1 MSKHD
6 DEIPTPKTAEEWA
19 EVNRLKAQRR
29 AEILANLRAN
39 REPERPV
46 TTMPNPIPSGR
57 PKQSSDD
64 LRPADFH
71 SVASRALA
79 NKPAPV
85 DNQLQASPEEAH
97 RADLATH
104 RKAWLKGK
112 NQQGRDRIVGM
123 DVDDIELVCES
134 VGRAPRLDWHVGTVC
149 AAEAAE
155 AFMESVR
162 DLPRR
167 RGNKHTLVMMGG
179 NGLGKSL
186 MMAWIFAEHCYG
198 EWLKP
203 EDIHAGSEWEARK
216 NSLMNGHIVY
226 IDDLGRDGSPFA
238 QQQLGLIIERRHDA
252 GRPTVI
258 TTNFLL
264 SPEQREQVPPNL
276 RAGFREGDSIAEK
289 YGNRLYSR
297 LVNGRTI
304 FAWLGGVDLR
314 QTTRR

>member
-1 MSKHD
+1 MTNHD
-6 DEIPTPKTAEEWA
+6 DELPTPTTPEELRA
-19 EVNRLKAQRR
+19 LAALKAKRR
-29 AEILANLRAN
+29 AEILASLRETQP
-39 REPERPV
+39 EPP
-46 TTMPNPIPSGR
+46 MPTQPDRTDAS
-57 PKQSSDD
+57 KLSDD
-64 LRPADFH
+64 GLQPADFAGFAQRIL
-71 SVASRALA
+71 SY
-79 NKPAPV
+79 KPQPV
-85 DNQLQASPEEAH
+85 DNQPRLSAEEVH
-97 RADLATH
+97 RLNLVAK
-104 RKAWLKGK
+104 RKSWLNGK

-123 DVDDIELVCES
+123 DVDDIKLVCES
-134 VGRAPRLDWHVGTVC
+134 VGRAPRLGWHAGTVG
-149 AAEAAE
+149 AADAAE
-155 AFMESVR
+155 AFMDSVR
-162 DLPRR
+162 DFPRR
-167 RGNKHTLVMMGG
+167 RGDKHTLVMMGG
-179 NGLGKSL
+179 NGIGKSL
-186 MMAWIFAEHCYG
+186 TMAWIFAEHCYG

-216 NSLMNGHIVY
+216 NSLMTGHIVY

-258 TTNFLL
+258 TTNYLL
-264 SPEQREQVPPNL
+264 SPEQREQVPLNL

>member
-29 AEILANLRAN
+29 AEILANLRAS

-46 TTMPNPIPSGR
+46 TTTPNPIPNGR
-57 PKQSSDD
+57 PKPSSDD
-64 LRPADFH
+64 LRAADFH
-71 SVASRALA
+71 GVASRAIA
-79 NKPAPV
+79 NRQPPV
-85 DNQLQASPEEAH
+85 DNQPRVSPEEAH

-104 RKAWLKGK
+104 RKTWLKGK